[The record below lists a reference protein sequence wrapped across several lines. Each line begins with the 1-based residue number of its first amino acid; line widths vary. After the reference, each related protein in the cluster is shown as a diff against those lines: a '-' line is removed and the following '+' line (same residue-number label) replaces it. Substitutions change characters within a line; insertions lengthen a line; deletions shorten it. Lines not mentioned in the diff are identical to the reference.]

1 MYKERIPQP
10 GWTPIIYLCPHHYRA
25 ITSAQHFAERV
36 THLPGQ
42 QRPIRL
48 DESQVS
54 DVVHNTTGVG
64 VEKHDSNFCI

>member
-1 MYKERIPQP
+1 MYKERIPQL
-10 GWTPIIYLCPHHYRA
+10 GRTPIIYLCPHYYWA

-36 THLPGQ
+36 THLLGQ